1 MVTFTCITCPRGCRL
16 EVDPEKKTVAGN
28 LCPRGETYGLAEA
41 CHPVRVLT
49 STVAVRTADGAPFPE
64 MLPVRTQ
71 TAIPKGLLSPAMDEI
86 RAVTVTLP
94 VKMGDVLKENIAGS
108 AVALIA
114 SRSLG

>member
-1 MVTFTCITCPRGCRL
+1 MATFTCITCPRGCLL

-49 STVAVRTADGAPFPE
+49 STVAVRAADGAPYPE

-71 TAIPKGLLSPAMDEI
+71 TAIPKGLLSQAMDEI
-86 RAVTVTLP
+86 RAITVTLP
-94 VKMGDVLKENIAGS
+94 VEMGEVIKENIAGS